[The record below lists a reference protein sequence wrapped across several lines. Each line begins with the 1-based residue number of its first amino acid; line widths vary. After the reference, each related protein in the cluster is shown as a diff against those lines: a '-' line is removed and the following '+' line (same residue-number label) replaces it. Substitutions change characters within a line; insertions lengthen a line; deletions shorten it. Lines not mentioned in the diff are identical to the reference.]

1 MRCIPANDAALR
13 PASCTIAAR
22 RAAIYAID
30 RAVARGYSLP
40 VPKSNLD
47 RRRYRALVVE
57 DAGHVRAM
65 LCDLLAAWGWQAD
78 AALNGTDGLAQLERG
93 GYDLLLTDFRMPGM
107 TGIEL
112 VERVRARDADLPVIM
127 LTASPV
133 DLELACRRLRVT
145 LLRKPL
151 EIARLKSALP
161 LVPPVAAAL
170 TAER

>member
-1 MRCIPANDAALR
+1 M
-13 PASCTIAAR
+13 
-22 RAAIYAID
+22 
-30 RAVARGYSLP
+30 
-40 VPKSNLD
+40 
-47 RRRYRALVVE
+47 
-57 DAGHVRAM
+57 
-65 LCDLLAAWGWQAD
+65 
-78 AALNGTDGLAQLERG
+78 NGADGLAQLERG

-161 LVPPVAAAL
+161 LVPHDPGQTAPVAAAL